1 MEGDL
6 VYVVIENFIK
16 RLEMY
21 SLDDWILGIK
31 NVKQIFLKYVVYE
44 IKYLIILDFKECVFF
59 VVLNRKKDINGDFVY
74 WNRIYLF

>member
-21 SLDDWILGIK
+21 SLDDWKLGIK

-44 IKYLIILDFKECVFF
+44 IKYLMILDFKECVFF
-59 VVLNRKKDINGDFVY
+59 VVLNRKKI
-74 WNRIYLF
+74 

>member
-44 IKYLIILDFKECVFF
+44 SKYLMILDFKECVFF
-59 VVLNRKKDINGDFVY
+59 VVLNRKKI
-74 WNRIYLF
+74 